1 MPPATRLC
9 KIPYKKGSIVD
20 VLTFFLDK
28 YSVLEVMIS
37 LADIIYCL
45 LLGKLSLIVG
55 QVFTKGID
63 NIPQ

>member
-9 KIPYKKGSIVD
+9 KIPYKKRSIVD

-45 LLGKLSLIVG
+45 LLGKPSLIVG